1 MLINVLIIFFIL
13 YIFYQVFLYNINKSP
28 IIEGMGAEEITS
40 YNKNDPDNA
49 MILAQE
55 NAGNIQVIKKQ
66 LEKLLDLDKQVNT
79 MNNDL
84 DKLAV
89 QVNGIIMN

>member
-1 MLINVLIIFFIL
+1 
-13 YIFYQVFLYNINKSP
+13 
-28 IIEGMGAEEITS
+28 MGAEEITS

-66 LEKLLDLDKQVNT
+66 LEKFLDLDKQVNT

>member
-66 LEKLLDLDKQVNT
+66 LEKFLDLDKQVNT

>member
-1 MLINVLIIFFIL
+1 M
-13 YIFYQVFLYNINKSP
+13 
-28 IIEGMGAEEITS
+28 EGMGAEEITSYNKNDPDNAMILAEEITS

-66 LEKLLDLDKQVNT
+66 LEKFLDLDKQVNT